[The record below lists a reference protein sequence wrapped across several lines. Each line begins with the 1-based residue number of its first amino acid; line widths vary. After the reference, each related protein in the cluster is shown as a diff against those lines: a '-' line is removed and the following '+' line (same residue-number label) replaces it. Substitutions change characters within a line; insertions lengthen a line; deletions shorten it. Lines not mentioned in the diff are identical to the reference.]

1 MTLGTF
7 GEGSP
12 QRQRLAE
19 ALRGLRRAA
28 GLSGELLAEQ
38 AGISQSKVSR
48 IELGLS
54 VPSPS
59 DVERWAKQTGASEQ
73 QRVTLL
79 ELTEAAA
86 TEAVAWRR
94 RMRRGLVGLQEET
107 AELEETAGTIRVFNP
122 MLVPG
127 LLQTPGYARAVYQ
140 AAHPAGQPD
149 IAEAIAARMRRQ
161 AILYKEDKHFEFV
174 LTEAGLRTRLGPPE
188 LLLEQLSRLTTV
200 AATLPN
206 VALAIIPLAR
216 EIPVWHTHGFVIFD
230 DRDAEPVV
238 NVETL
243 TSALNVR
250 DPEDV
255 ATYREAFAR
264 LRAVATSGAEVRALL
279 ERIAADL
286 RPASA

>member
-12 QRQRLAE
+12 HRQRLAE
-19 ALRGLRRAA
+19 ALRGLRRTA
-28 GLSGELLAEQ
+28 GLSGEQLAEQ
-38 AGISQSKVSR
+38 TGISQSKVSR
-48 IELGLS
+48 IELGQS
-54 VPSPS
+54 VPSAA
-59 DVERWAKQTGASEQ
+59 DVDRWAKQTGASEQ
-73 QRVTLL
+73 QRLTLL
-79 ELTEAAA
+79 ELTETAA

-107 AELEETAGTIRVFNP
+107 AELEATAGTIRVFNP

-140 AAHPAGQPD
+140 AAHPTGQPD
-149 IAEAIAARMRRQ
+149 LAEAIEARLRRQ
-161 AILYKEDKHFEFV
+161 AILYKEDKRFEFV

-188 LLLEQLSRLTTV
+188 LLLEQLGRLTV

-206 VALAIIPLAR
+206 VALGIIPLDR
-216 EIPVWHTHGFVIFD
+216 EVPVWHTHGFVIFD
-230 DRDAEPVV
+230 DRDGEPVV
-238 NVETL
+238 SVETL

-255 ATYREAFAR
+255 ANYQDAFAR
-264 LRAVATSGAEVRALL
+264 LRAVAASGAEARTLL